1 MESFVQDIRYGVRS
15 LRKAPGF
22 TAVAALALALG
33 IGANTVLFSVI
44 SFSLLRP
51 LPFPEPERIV
61 IFNETAPNFPE
72 SSVAWLNYLD
82 WKAQVGDL
90 FARFAAGRR
99 DSFNLTSEGEPQRV
113 AGRMATAELLPLT
126 GVQPFLGR
134 FYSEEEDKPGAPR
147 TVVLT
152 HGLWQRRFGG
162 DRAVVGESIQLSNE
176 SYTVVGI
183 LPKDF
188 RFLSGADLFVPLGL
202 FGDRYQDR
210 GMHPGIYVFGRMKP
224 GVTLTQVQKA
234 MDAVSARLA
243 DAHPEMRGNGIRG
256 ALLRDEQVREAR
268 PALLMLWGAVGFVL
282 LIAAANVANLLLA
295 RATARQGEIAIRV
308 ALGAGRLRIVR
319 QLLTES
325 VLLSVLGGVV
335 GVALAF
341 WGLDALAPLLA
352 SLPRGGDVRIDLLA
366 LVFTGAVSLAT
377 GLGFGLFPAL
387 RAYDPSLHTL
397 LKDVRSTAPHTRL
410 RNALIVTEVALSMVL
425 LIGAGLLLRS
435 FGRLTG
441 VHPGFDAGQ
450 VLTAGI
456 ALPQSRYPD
465 GAAIQ
470 KFTDELRRR
479 ALELPGVK
487 AAAVAQGMPLLG
499 TPETSF
505 AFEGKEPADP
515 KKEPE
520 ANIYAVTPGY
530 LDVMRIPLVRGRFFE
545 ETDKDRNVVVLD
557 ERMARRYFPNEDP
570 IGRRMAG
577 RPHDVPGLEII
588 GVVGHVQNY
597 TLEGKGPVDMAY
609 YVPHGTAARL
619 FPGFLASGFVA
630 LRSQGDP
637 LQLAPSL
644 RKLVQSIDP
653 LQPIF
658 SVQSMDQ
665 VVSSSVSD
673 RRLSLVLLG
682 IFAAVALLL
691 ASVGIYGVMSYSVEQ
706 RTREIGIRM
715 ALGAERAAV
724 LRLIVGQG
732 TRLAGIGIAA
742 GVAGAFGLSRLMA
755 GLLYGVSATDPLT
768 YGALAA
774 VLAVVAVGACAV
786 PARRAVRVDPAV
798 ALRAE

>member
-1 MESFVQDIRYGVRS
+1 
-15 LRKAPGF
+15 
-22 TAVAALALALG
+22 
-33 IGANTVLFSVI
+33 
-44 SFSLLRP
+44 
-51 LPFPEPERIV
+51 
-61 IFNETAPNFPE
+61 
-72 SSVAWLNYLD
+72 
-82 WKAQVGDL
+82 
-90 FARFAAGRR
+90 
-99 DSFNLTSEGEPQRV
+99 
-113 AGRMATAELLPLT
+113 
-126 GVQPFLGR
+126 
-134 FYSEEEDKPGAPR
+134 
-147 TVVLT
+147 
-152 HGLWQRRFGG
+152 
-162 DRAVVGESIQLSNE
+162 
-176 SYTVVGI
+176 
-183 LPKDF
+183 
-188 RFLSGADLFVPLGL
+188 
-202 FGDRYQDR
+202 
-210 GMHPGIYVFGRMKP
+210 
-224 GVTLTQVQKA
+224 
-234 MDAVSARLA
+234 
-243 DAHPEMRGNGIRG
+243 
-256 ALLRDEQVREAR
+256 
-268 PALLMLWGAVGFVL
+268 
-282 LIAAANVANLLLA
+282 
-295 RATARQGEIAIRV
+295 
-308 ALGAGRLRIVR
+308 
-319 QLLTES
+319 
-325 VLLSVLGGVV
+325 
-335 GVALAF
+335 
-341 WGLDALAPLLA
+341 
-352 SLPRGGDVRIDLLA
+352 
-366 LVFTGAVSLAT
+366 
-377 GLGFGLFPAL
+377 
-387 RAYDPSLHTL
+387 
-397 LKDVRSTAPHTRL
+397 
-410 RNALIVTEVALSMVL
+410 
-425 LIGAGLLLRS
+425 
-435 FGRLTG
+435 
-441 VHPGFDAGQ
+441 
-450 VLTAGI
+450 
-456 ALPQSRYPD
+456 
-465 GAAIQ
+465 
-470 KFTDELRRR
+470 
-479 ALELPGVK
+479 
-487 AAAVAQGMPLLG
+487 MPLLG